1 MAWMQ
6 CWMLL
11 LMLLLEAQAA
21 DGLLTP
27 LSVHS
32 CIRGSVC
39 SERPSS
45 AWDACSADC
54 IQVSSV
60 TSSLSGGRAVRR
72 EPTEREWRKIREL
85 SCGFRP
91 DGGEEG

>member
-45 AWDACSADC
+45 AWDTCSADVSRSALSL
-54 IQVSSV
+54 QVCQ
-60 TSSLSGGRAVRR
+60 
-72 EPTEREWRKIREL
+72 EDEL
-85 SCGFRP
+85 
-91 DGGEEG
+91 

>member
-11 LMLLLEAQAA
+11 LLLLEAQAA

-27 LSVHS
+27 LSVRS
-32 CIRGSVC
+32 RLRGSVC

-45 AWDACSADC
+45 ARDTGSADVSRSALSL
-54 IQVSSV
+54 QVCQE
-60 TSSLSGGRAVRR
+60 G
-72 EPTEREWRKIREL
+72 EL
-85 SCGFRP
+85 
-91 DGGEEG
+91 